1 MSELLFY
8 GLMLVTDSVAYF
20 TAWILL
26 PVLTLGRVRVEPL
39 IDGSL
44 PQRGRGS
51 IVRQPQGHW
60 MVQAQ
65 LAPAIGLLLWAVVG
79 VVCVATL

>member
-1 MSELLFY
+1 MGELLFY

-26 PVLTLGRVRVEPL
+26 PLLTLGRVRVEPL
-39 IDGSL
+39 IDGSI
-44 PQRGRGS
+44 PRGRGS

-60 MVQAQ
+60 LVQAQ
-65 LAPAIGLLLWAVVG
+65 LAPAIGLLMWAVVG
-79 VVCVATL
+79 VVCLATF